1 MKCLIISQNKEV
13 YEKFIVI
20 FSDYRLVQ
28 NVEFEEVKKLLKCR
42 KYDTVIVDLTKFDN
56 WHHMTFI
63 PTLRILGLD
72 LPLIIVTENDHIR
85 QQVEMTNLD
94 ITGILSYP
102 IMDNELQVCLK
113 KVKELIWYRN
123 WKKERSR
130 NKGT

>member
-1 MKCLIISQNKEV
+1 M
-13 YEKFIVI
+13 
-20 FSDYRLVQ
+20 
-28 NVEFEEVKKLLKCR
+28 
-42 KYDTVIVDLTKFDN
+42 
-56 WHHMTFI
+56 
-63 PTLRILGLD
+63 
-72 LPLIIVTENDHIR
+72 VTENDHIR

-130 NKGT
+130 NKGTEFVKNEYLSNVGRS